1 MNRAS
6 LPPACPSTQKGQ
18 TLLEF
23 ALVAPLLI
31 FFLLA
36 LVDFGIAI
44 DRRLILD
51 HAVREGA
58 RYASVGGDA
67 LGQSPAQVTDVQ
79 TYAYS
84 QAQGVPASADAFT
97 VCYRALGAEQ
107 AIEVSIDYEYRLV
120 TPIGAIINLGPDWA
134 IPLFA
139 RASARVE
146 QPLAGTVATCS

>member
-1 MNRAS
+1 MTKR
-6 LPPACPSTQKGQ
+6 LPGQRGQ

-23 ALVAPLLI
+23 ALVAPLLL

-67 LGQSPAQVTDVQ
+67 LGENPAQVADVQ
-79 TYAYS
+79 SYAFS
-84 QAQGVPASADAFT
+84 QAQGVPGNAGAFN
-97 VCYRALGAEQ
+97 VCYRALGQEQ
-107 AIEVSIDYEYRLV
+107 AVEVSIDYEYQLV
-120 TPIGAIINLGPDWA
+120 TPIGAIANLGPDWS

-139 RASARVE
+139 KASARVE
-146 QPLAGTVATCS
+146 QPLTGTVATCS